1 MNNIPTLHSPPPT
14 PPLGK
19 IGDKDLIKNHDKRTW
34 FFQLISLEGMQQFR
48 FTGFCGLLKGI
59 VPPRIDHNLQNFQ
72 KCVFNWLI

>member
-19 IGDKDLIKNHDKRTW
+19 SGDKDLDLIKNHDKRTW

-48 FTGFCGLLKGI
+48 FTGFCGLLKPNSYSKDI
-59 VPPRIDHNLQNFQ
+59 SKDNKIEEHLN
-72 KCVFNWLI
+72 